1 MQGAQIRAQATS
13 PTMVVNDTNATNTT
27 NQIGYIS
34 FQRQG
39 SERGWIG
46 FGSVNND
53 DFSIRNVDG
62 EVKILSDATIT
73 GELTLNSPNGY
84 STDGGRVA
92 SVYYSGN
99 DRLSVLS
106 VDRSSGSFTIGY
118 GAEASTS
125 TSEQFFSSF
134 DNFSGKRS
142 AFQFRNDRLN
152 IWGTNS
158 SVQTTVGSQLTT
170 MTNRIRL
177 RADTGGVQT
186 MGQIRATGWYDAPA
200 TDMLGAGIEIGTS
213 GTAPTIIAY
222 NRTSPGYQTM
232 TLAASTFTF
241 NQASIFNIANGA
253 FYIGGTQTIDAN
265 RSAYFDNVDA
275 SGHVEANNFKINSVE
290 VVNSSRILKNITRAD
305 FANFTVSGTS
315 TTDNSVLQYSTI
327 GHIPEGGHLTHPYF
341 FNDLANFEARGGTV
355 TIGGLNVTP
364 SMTHPFKA
372 NGNFA
377 SWGNSNYSG
386 STMTITLTNL
396 PRGLSYGGYIGISF
410 GNTSWAPASCKIEIS
425 TDGGTNWTTRLN
437 NTSSQTLYLTTTGTG
452 GTALNAIRFT
462 IGQAVNTSSIR
473 VTNIWAYNYNTDGMH
488 QYFLDKAGGTLHG
501 QLQIEHSSGNNT
513 IIGDDG
519 TYGVSGSGR
528 YVSIGFGG
536 NANGSNRIFAHN
548 TGLDHLYIASAT
560 GRGVIIRT
568 NGGVGNTFSFTSG
581 GAFQVA
587 GTTVLSASRALS
599 NITALTVS
607 DSAGLH
613 NQFISSGGDSKLTLQ
628 CADANDAWIN
638 FSGASNEISVGYERT
653 SSEFRIANHDTLT
666 QNVKLSI
673 ATGTGDATFS
683 GTITAAG
690 NIKSSGVAHPE
701 FELIPTG
708 SVGNADIR
716 FDGTSL
722 DIRSN
727 SSSAYLTLQT
737 STTERLKITNT
748 GNFEFNGGN
757 ISEVGT
763 LDAVSLNVGGTV
775 AISGTQII
783 DASRNA
789 TFSALNI
796 SGDFTM
802 AGNDLIYQGGGNF
815 DIKHTTAGQNILFHT
830 KPSGGQVTERARVT
844 HDGNLRLAPLTQ
856 ILKTTALVL
865 LSITVLSITKA
876 QAVILMSLDMAE
888 RLLILIEQ
896 AQTELL

>member
-1 MQGAQIRAQATS
+1 M
-13 PTMVVNDTNATNTT
+13 
-27 NQIGYIS
+27 
-34 FQRQG
+34 
-39 SERGWIG
+39 
-46 FGSVNND
+46 
-53 DFSIRNVDG
+53 
-62 EVKILSDATIT
+62 
-73 GELTLNSPNGY
+73 
-84 STDGGRVA
+84 
-92 SVYYSGN
+92 
-99 DRLSVLS
+99 S

-290 VVNSSRILKNITRAD
+290 VVNNSRILKNITRAD

-437 NTSSQTLYLTTTGTG
+437 NTSSQTLYFDYDWH
-452 GTALNAIRFT
+452 R
-462 IGQAVNTSSIR
+462 
-473 VTNIWAYNYNTDGMH
+473 W
-488 QYFLDKAGGTLHG
+488 HG
-501 QLQIEHSSGNNT
+501 AKCHP
-513 IIGDDG
+513 
-519 TYGVSGSGR
+519 
-528 YVSIGFGG
+528 
-536 NANGSNRIFAHN
+536 
-548 TGLDHLYIASAT
+548 LYY
-560 GRGVIIRT
+560 
-568 NGGVGNTFSFTSG
+568 
-581 GAFQVA
+581 
-587 GTTVLSASRALS
+587 
-599 NITALTVS
+599 
-607 DSAGLH
+607 
-613 NQFISSGGDSKLTLQ
+613 
-628 CADANDAWIN
+628 W
-638 FSGASNEISVGYERT
+638 
-653 SSEFRIANHDTLT
+653 
-666 QNVKLSI
+666 
-673 ATGTGDATFS
+673 
-683 GTITAAG
+683 
-690 NIKSSGVAHPE
+690 
-701 FELIPTG
+701 
-708 SVGNADIR
+708 
-716 FDGTSL
+716 
-722 DIRSN
+722 
-727 SSSAYLTLQT
+727 
-737 STTERLKITNT
+737 
-748 GNFEFNGGN
+748 
-757 ISEVGT
+757 
-763 LDAVSLNVGGTV
+763 
-775 AISGTQII
+775 
-783 DASRNA
+783 
-789 TFSALNI
+789 
-796 SGDFTM
+796 
-802 AGNDLIYQGGGNF
+802 
-815 DIKHTTAGQNILFHT
+815 T
-830 KPSGGQVTERARVT
+830 KR
-844 HDGNLRLAPLTQ
+844 
-856 ILKTTALVL
+856 
-865 LSITVLSITKA
+865 
-876 QAVILMSLDMAE
+876 
-888 RLLILIEQ
+888 
-896 AQTELL
+896 